1 MKRRSTNKIILVAL
15 FISFLVSLSFSQQ
28 TIKIG
33 VVNSQEVL
41 EKSLE
46 GKRVL
51 KQLEEKSKKNQ
62 DELARLDEE
71 IRKKETKLNTQRLTL
86 TQEALM
92 NLSSDIEKKKTERK
106 RLSEDQYRDFQTF
119 SGRLFTGIQNEL
131 LPVIEQIGKEKNF
144 DIILDLGRSGAI
156 YFNPA
161 IDITQEVIKRYDASK
176 ATKK

>member
-161 IDITQEVIKRYDASK
+161 IDITPEVIKRYDASK